1 MIKIRRYI
9 FLFLGIVLAFSTMC
23 YARYVI
29 SKSVE
34 LGLNVNAN
42 VETGIIDFEIST
54 DKNIYVVKSTKE
66 AFALVKSL
74 SSGKETYCLIEND
87 LPDIYN
93 E

>member
-1 MIKIRRYI
+1 MKDSCDVVILVGEKITKPIKD
-9 FLFLGIVLAFSTMC
+9 
-23 YARYVI
+23 
-29 SKSVE
+29 
-34 LGLNVNAN
+34 GLKEVKFN
-42 VETGIIDFEIST
+42 

-74 SSGKETYCLIEND
+74 SNGKEIYCLIEND

>member
-1 MIKIRRYI
+1 MA
-9 FLFLGIVLAFSTMC
+9 V
-23 YARYVI
+23 
-29 SKSVE
+29 
-34 LGLNVNAN
+34 
-42 VETGIIDFEIST
+42 IIDGKKISQQIKDGLKEVKFN

-74 SSGKETYCLIEND
+74 SNGKESYCLIEND